1 MTTTSPAPPNQ
12 NLPAPRGRRIDITA
26 LNKVYPDGTQALY
39 DIDLTCAAGEFV
51 VLLGSSGSGKTTL
64 LRCLAGLESAT
75 AGTIAL
81 DGDDVTATAAG
92 DRNIAMVFQ
101 NYGLYPNK
109 TAYANIEFPL
119 RMAKMP
125 QNERRAA
132 VADVAALL
140 QLQPY
145 LLRRPGQLSGGQK
158 QRVGIGRALVRRPG
172 VLLMDEP
179 LSNLDAELRVTMRKE
194 IRAMQRATG
203 TTTVYV
209 THDQAE
215 ALALADRLV
224 IMRDGTIIQNDDPET
239 VYRFPAIDFVAR
251 FLGGMNLL
259 PTQDPAVRD
268 AVTGHLPA
276 GYSAAAVATVG
287 VRPEDWT
294 VLDEHDSPHPDDQ
307 LEFVGRVES
316 SELVGRERLLSVLIG
331 GQTVQVRVSADLPLP
346 EFISLRVRPQHLC
359 LFGSQG
365 ERLSPAPPHTT
376 PRPHAIL
383 TSDTTV

>member
-1 MTTTSPAPPNQ
+1 MPALSPRPSSGNRPTS
-12 NLPAPRGRRIDITA
+12 RGRRIDVTA
-26 LNKVYPDGTQALY
+26 LSKIYPDGTQALR
-39 DIDLTCAAGEFV
+39 DIELSCEAGEFV

-64 LRCLAGLESAT
+64 LRCLAGLEDAT
-75 AGTIAL
+75 AGTISL
-81 DGDDVTATAAG
+81 DGQDVTAATAG
-92 DRNIAMVFQ
+92 DRDIAMVFQ

-119 RMAKMP
+119 RMAKTP
-125 QNERRAA
+125 RNERHAA
-132 VADVAALL
+132 VAEVAATLRL
-140 QLQPY
+140 EPY
-145 LLRRPGQLSGGQK
+145 LGRRPGQLSGGQK

-194 IRAMQRATG
+194 IRSMQRATG

-224 IMRDGTIIQNDDPET
+224 VMQDGTIVQNDHPES
-239 VYRFPAIDFVAR
+239 VFRRPATEFVAR

-259 PTQDPAVRD
+259 PTHDPAVRE
-268 AVTGHLPA
+268 AVSGRLPD
-276 GYSAAAVATVG
+276 GYPASAVATVG

-294 VLDEHDSPHPDDQ
+294 VLDERDSPRGGEQ
-307 LEFVGRVES
+307 LHFTGRVES

-331 GQTVQVRVSADLPLP
+331 EQTAQVRVSADLPVP
-346 EFISLRVRPQHLC
+346 EFISLGVRPQHLC
-359 LFGSQG
+359 LFGSHG
-365 ERLSPAPPHTT
+365 ERLSPSPHTHAHVSSPEKT
-376 PRPHAIL
+376 PA
-383 TSDTTV
+383 